1 MSRIGKSFER
11 LAREGRKALVTYV
24 VAGDPSREL
33 TVPLMHEMV
42 ANGVTAI
49 ELGMPFT
56 DPEAEGPVIQLAQ
69 QRALDNHIRMADVLG
84 IVEEF
89 RRDDD
94 ETPIILMGY
103 LNPVEHMG
111 YDNFARAA
119 ASAGI
124 DGTIIV
130 NLPPEEGEFLD
141 QALIE
146 HGIDP
151 VYLLA
156 PTTTESRARMILG
169 RARGFAYYV
178 SLKGTTGAST
188 LNVDDV
194 RERLDMI
201 KPMSSL
207 PIAVGFGIKNGE
219 SARRVADGGA
229 DGVVIG
235 AAVVSLVEAG
245 LGNPADIPAS
255 VGAFVKEIR
264 DALDA

>member
-11 LAREGRKALVTYV
+11 LAQEGRKALVTYV

-146 HGIDP
+146 HG
-151 VYLLA
+151 L
-156 PTTTESRARMILG
+156 RQRQQ
-169 RARGFAYYV
+169 
-178 SLKGTTGAST
+178 
-188 LNVDDV
+188 
-194 RERLDMI
+194 
-201 KPMSSL
+201 
-207 PIAVGFGIKNGE
+207 
-219 SARRVADGGA
+219 RVA
-229 DGVVIG
+229 
-235 AAVVSLVEAG
+235 
-245 LGNPADIPAS
+245 PA
-255 VGAFVKEIR
+255 
-264 DALDA
+264 